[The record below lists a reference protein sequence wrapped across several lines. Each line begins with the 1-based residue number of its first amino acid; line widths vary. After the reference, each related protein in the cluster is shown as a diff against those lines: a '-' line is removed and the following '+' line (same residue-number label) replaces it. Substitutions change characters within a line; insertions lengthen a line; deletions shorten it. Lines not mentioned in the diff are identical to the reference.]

1 MTIQYF
7 PETDTLYIAFKEGPA
22 DHTDEIAQ
30 SVYVDVDY
38 DADGIMAMTLDVAS
52 LHTDMHTLELVNVP
66 QVSVRSLLR
75 PEDVVAAPGAAA
87 VAT

>member
-7 PETDTLYIAFKEGPA
+7 PETDTLYISFKEGPA

-30 SVYVDVDY
+30 SIYVDY
-38 DADGIMAMTLDVAS
+38 DDAGGVMAMTLDVAS

>member
-30 SVYVDVDY
+30 SVYVDY
-38 DADGIMAMTLDVAS
+38 DDAGGIMAMTLDVAS

-75 PEDVVAAPGAAA
+75 PGAVTNPPGGAA
-87 VAT
+87 VAS

>member
-30 SVYVDVDY
+30 SVYVDFD
-38 DADGIMAMTLDVAS
+38 DAGGVMAMTLDVAS
-52 LHTDMHTLELVNVP
+52 LHTDIHTLELVNVP
-66 QVSVRSLLR
+66 LVSVRSLLR
-75 PEDVVAAPGAAA
+75 PEAMATAPAGAVVSS
-87 VAT
+87 